1 MLRLY
6 PSLTFILAFIFVKKD
21 LWTFKFFGSQCWEA
35 WKQPRESFDKH
46 RIKKPWPNNET
57 IRLIVL
63 QKDSQNMRTNLGPC
77 CQGSKLTTPRLPGAT
92 QLLVREKHNILT
104 TYPVGSREACNLNC
118 RSSLMFCILT
128 NFLITFY
135 MKKKSLDV
143 LIILAPTV
151 LSLTKMNFRILNNRG
166 SGGSWPPLTPPPM
179 PVRQS
184 KSYWIL
190 YIYNFL
196 QCSDKALK

>member
-1 MLRLY
+1 MIFFVLINRLLFCA
-6 PSLTFILAFIFVKKD
+6 SMRNKKNYGF
-21 LWTFKFFGSQCWEA
+21 WFFFLFARPTDCS
-35 WKQPRESFDKH
+35 KQPRESFDKH

-166 SGGSWPPLTPPPM
+166 SGGSWPPLTPPP
-179 PVRQS
+179 PSHACEAV
-184 KSYWIL
+184 
-190 YIYNFL
+190 
-196 QCSDKALK
+196 

>member
-1 MLRLY
+1 MCKVSSKSVRSHFPNLSKNPRF
-6 PSLTFILAFIFVKKD
+6 SLTTAL
-21 LWTFKFFGSQCWEA
+21 
-35 WKQPRESFDKH
+35 
-46 RIKKPWPNNET
+46 NNET

-166 SGGSWPPLTPPPM
+166 SGGS
-179 PVRQS
+179 
-184 KSYWIL
+184 
-190 YIYNFL
+190 
-196 QCSDKALK
+196 